1 MFKDLGQANP
11 TPSLSHETMESL
23 YSILDLCQS
32 DADFDVKLS
41 ILHEITD
48 RQETLNA
55 LVPRLVDHLPVL
67 CMSAIWSYLK
77 EYTVPDVTCDMIH
90 SAFARY
96 GYYMFNDVNCTV
108 EYFKQQTTMDNHTWP
123 ITDPYDYTTLDRR
136 PEVLSLLGKLVQRE
150 IDKGSK

>member
-1 MFKDLGQANP
+1 MFKDMGQANP

-55 LVPRLVDHLPVL
+55 LVPRLIDRLPVL
-67 CMSAIWSYLK
+67 CMSAIWAYLK
-77 EYTVPDVTCDMIH
+77 EYTVPDVTCKMIH
-90 SAFARY
+90 TAFAQY
-96 GYYMFNDVNCTV
+96 GYYLFNDVNCTV
-108 EYFKQQTTMDNHTWP
+108 EYFKLENAQRMERKP
-123 ITDPYDYTTLDRR
+123 VTDPYDYYYLDQRESVMR
-136 PEVLSLLGKLVQRE
+136 AIVQRE